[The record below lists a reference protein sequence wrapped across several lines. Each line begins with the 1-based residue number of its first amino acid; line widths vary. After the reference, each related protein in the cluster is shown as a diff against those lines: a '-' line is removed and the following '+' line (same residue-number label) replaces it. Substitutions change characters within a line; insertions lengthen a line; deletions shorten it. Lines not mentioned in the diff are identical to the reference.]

1 MLTIRHFKLLL
12 RKRLQKEN
20 GGRRQV
26 LEKELMWEICQ
37 EVWNDIPIEDLRPYM
52 TKTEERCKK
61 IKDADGAWVGWGTGT
76 TVRHGLSVYLSALAN
91 SVRSAGW
98 LARLLV

>member
-1 MLTIRHFKLLL
+1 MTWMDSGVIRHFKLLL

-37 EVWNDIPIEDLRPYM
+37 EVWNDIQIEDLRPYM
-52 TKTEERCKK
+52 AKTEERCKK

-76 TVRHGLSVYLSALAN
+76 TVRHGLSV
-91 SVRSAGW
+91 
-98 LARLLV
+98 